1 VILCHAVRVYKLEDG
16 TRTFPVS
23 PNITMSAIIVITCPS
38 GKQSSHLIQRL
49 YAVEDSFS
57 FEFTLRLAAHSEAS
71 VAKLTS
77 TYPRAEI
84 KQTDLSDLSAC
95 IALLKDAT
103 AVYHVGPSFHSHE
116 KEMGL
121 NMIDAAVF
129 ESSRAG
135 NNFQHFVFSSVL
147 STQHRS
153 LMQHDLKSYVEE
165 RLMLSPINWTIL
177 QPTNFMDAYPVAL
190 FAKQESPVMERL
202 WDPKTANSLIALKDL
217 AEAAERVLREGSL
230 HYFAQ
235 YPLCSTI
242 PISDQSVANTIARRL
257 SKTIVVKT
265 PTFETAVAHVLAYL
279 FGDADKVRASELYA
293 GHNKKV
299 GNAASM
305 GEMRRDITRDEA
317 ARLCLFY
324 NHRGLVGN
332 PSVLRWLLG
341 RSPTTL
347 EEWVDG
353 QLEGITQA

>member
-1 VILCHAVRVYKLEDG
+1 M
-16 TRTFPVS
+16 S
-23 PNITMSAIIVITCPS
+23 PITVITCPS

-49 YAVEDSFS
+49 YAAEHTFNQS
-57 FEFTLRLAAHSEAS
+57 FTLRLAAHSDALA
-71 VAKLTS
+71 AKLAS
-77 TYPRAEI
+77 NYPLAEI

-103 AVYHVGPSFHSHE
+103 SVYHVGPSFHSRE

-121 NMIDAAVF
+121 NMIDAAVY
-129 ESSRAG
+129 ESSRPG

-190 FAKQESPVMERL
+190 FAEQEKPVMERL

-217 AEAAERVLREGSL
+217 AEAAEKVLREGST

-235 YPLCSTI
+235 YPLCSTM
-242 PISDQSVANTIARRL
+242 PISDQSVADAIAKSL
-257 SKTIVVKT
+257 GKTIEVRT
-265 PTFETAVAHVLAYL
+265 PTFENGLAHTLAYL
-279 FGDADKVRASELYA
+279 FGGEDKVAASELYA
-293 GHNKKV
+293 GRDQKTES
-299 GNAASM
+299 AASG

-341 RSPTTL
+341 REPMSL
-347 EEWVDG
+347 EQWVDG
-353 QLEGITQA
+353 QLAGASQS

>member
-1 VILCHAVRVYKLEDG
+1 MP
-16 TRTFPVS
+16 T
-23 PNITMSAIIVITCPS
+23 IIVITCPS

-49 YAVEDSFS
+49 YAAEQTFPSS
-57 FEFTLRLAAHSEAS
+57 FTLRLAAHSDAS
-71 VAKLTS
+71 AANLAS
-77 TYPRAEI
+77 TYPFAEI
-84 KQTDLSDLSAC
+84 VQTDLSDLSAC
-95 IALLKDAT
+95 IALLKNT
-103 AVYHVGPSFHSHE
+103 TSVYHVGPSFHSRE

-121 NMIDAAVF
+121 NMIDAAVH
-129 ESSRAG
+129 ESSRPG
-135 NNFQHFVFSSVL
+135 NTFQHFVFSSVL

-202 WDPKTANSLIALKDL
+202 WDPKTANSLIALRDL
-217 AEAAERVLREGSL
+217 AEAAEKVLREGSA

-235 YPLCSTI
+235 YPLCSTM
-242 PISDQSVANTIARRL
+242 PVSDQSVADEIAKKL
-257 SKTIVVKT
+257 GKTIEVRT
-265 PTFETAVAHVLAYL
+265 PSFENGLAHTLAYL
-279 FGDADKVRASELYA
+279 FGGEDRVRASELYA
-293 GHNKKV
+293 GRDQKT
-299 GNAASM
+299 GITASG

-341 RSPTTL
+341 REPTGL
-347 EEWVDG
+347 EEWVES
-353 QLEGITQA
+353 QLVGASQSLGTKVRNGVH

>member
-1 VILCHAVRVYKLEDG
+1 
-16 TRTFPVS
+16 
-23 PNITMSAIIVITCPS
+23 MSAVIVITCPS

-49 YAVEDSFS
+49 YAVEESFGS
-57 FEFTLRLAAHSEAS
+57 SFTLRLAAHSDAS
-71 VAKLTS
+71 AAKLAS

-84 KQTDLSDLSAC
+84 TQTDLSDLSAC

-103 AVYHVGPSFHSHE
+103 SVYHVGPSFHSRE

-121 NMIDAAVF
+121 NMIDAAVH
-129 ESSRAG
+129 ESSRPG

-147 STQHRS
+147 GTQHRS

-177 QPTNFMDAYPVAL
+177 QPTNFMDAYPVAS
-190 FAKQESPVMERL
+190 FAKQDNPVMERL

-217 AEAAERVLREGSL
+217 AEAAEKVLREGSA

-235 YPLCSTI
+235 YSLCSTM
-242 PISDQSVANTIARRL
+242 PISDQSVADAIAKKISRTIE
-257 SKTIVVKT
+257 VKT
-265 PTFETAVAHVLAYL
+265 PTFEDAVANTLAYL
-279 FGDADKVRASELYA
+279 FNDIDKVAASEVYA
-293 GHNKKV
+293 GR
-299 GNAASM
+299 GRESRNAASG

-324 NHRGLVGN
+324 NHRGLIGN

-341 RSPTTL
+341 REPTTL
-347 EEWVDG
+347 EEWVDS
-353 QLEGITQA
+353 QLGEASQI

>member
-1 VILCHAVRVYKLEDG
+1 
-16 TRTFPVS
+16 
-23 PNITMSAIIVITCPS
+23 MSAIIVITCPS

-49 YAVEDSFS
+49 YAVEES
-57 FEFTLRLAAHSEAS
+57 FEFPFTLRLAAHSDAS
-71 VAKLTS
+71 AAKLAS

-95 IALLKDAT
+95 ITLLKDAT
-103 AVYHVGPSFHSHE
+103 AVYHVGPSFHSRE
-116 KEMGL
+116 KEMGV

-129 ESSRAG
+129 ESSRPG

-217 AEAAERVLREGSL
+217 AEAAEKVLREGSL

-235 YPLCSTI
+235 YPLCSTM
-242 PISDQSVANTIARRL
+242 PISDQSVADTIGE
-257 SKTIVVKT
+257 KITKNIVVKT
-265 PTFETAVAHVLAYL
+265 PTFENGVAHLLAYL
-279 FGDADKVRASELYA
+279 FGATDKVGASELYA
-293 GHNKKV
+293 GQDQES
-299 GNAASM
+299 GNAASV
-305 GEMRRDITRDEA
+305 GELRRDITRDEA

-341 RSPTTL
+341 RSPTSL

-353 QLEGITQA
+353 QLEDAVQA

>member
-1 VILCHAVRVYKLEDG
+1 
-16 TRTFPVS
+16 
-23 PNITMSAIIVITCPS
+23 MSAIIAITCPS

-49 YAVEDSFS
+49 YAVEDSFGS
-57 FEFTLRLAAHSEAS
+57 PFILRLAAHSDAS
-71 VAKLTS
+71 AAKLAS

-95 IALLKDAT
+95 VALLKGAT
-103 AVYHVGPSFHSHE
+103 AVYHVGPSFHSRE

-121 NMIDAAVF
+121 NMVDAAVF
-129 ESSRAG
+129 ESSRPRSK
-135 NNFQHFVFSSVL
+135 FQHFVFSSVL

-165 RLMLSPINWTIL
+165 RLMLSPIKWTIL

-217 AEAAERVLREGSL
+217 AEAAEKVLREGSL

-235 YPLCSTI
+235 YPLCSTM
-242 PISDQSVANTIARRL
+242 PISDQSVADTIGEKI
-257 SKTIVVKT
+257 SKNIVVKT
-265 PTFETAVAHVLAYL
+265 PTFEDGVAHTLAYL
-279 FGDADKVRASELYA
+279 FGEADKVAASELYA
-293 GHNKKV
+293 RHDQKNGDVASV
-299 GNAASM
+299 G
-305 GEMRRDITRDEA
+305 ELRRDITRDEA

-324 NHRGLVGN
+324 NHRGLIGN

-341 RSPTTL
+341 RSPTSL
-347 EEWVDG
+347 EDWVDD
-353 QLEGITQA
+353 QLRAAAQVCN

>member
-1 VILCHAVRVYKLEDG
+1 
-16 TRTFPVS
+16 
-23 PNITMSAIIVITCPS
+23 MSAIIVMTCPS
-38 GKQSSHLIQRL
+38 GKQSSHLIRRL
-49 YAVEDSFS
+49 YAVEESFPS
-57 FEFTLRLAAHSEAS
+57 NFTLRLAAHSDAS
-71 VAKLTS
+71 AAKLAS
-77 TYPRAEI
+77 LYPRAEV

-95 IALLKDAT
+95 ITLLKDAT
-103 AVYHVGPSFHSHE
+103 SVYHVGPSFHSRE

-129 ESSRAG
+129 ESSRPG

-190 FAKQESPVMERL
+190 FAEQEKPVMERL

-217 AEAAERVLREGSL
+217 AEAAEKVLREGSA

-242 PISDQSVANTIARRL
+242 PISDQSVADTIAKKL
-257 SKTIVVKT
+257 GKTIEVRT
-265 PTFETAVAHVLAYL
+265 PTFENAVAHTLAYL
-279 FGDADKVRASELYA
+279 FGAEDKVKASELYA
-293 GHNKKV
+293 GHDQKT
-299 GNAASM
+299 GSAASG

-324 NHRGLVGN
+324 NHRGLIGN

-341 RSPTTL
+341 REPTSL

-353 QLEGITQA
+353 QLSDDTH

>member
-1 VILCHAVRVYKLEDG
+1 
-16 TRTFPVS
+16 
-23 PNITMSAIIVITCPS
+23 MSAIIVITCPS

-49 YAVEDSFS
+49 YAVSHTFPS
-57 FEFTLRLAAHSEAS
+57 SFTLRLAAHSDTSA
-71 VAKLTS
+71 AKLAS
-77 TYPRAEI
+77 TYPLAEI

-95 IALLKDAT
+95 VALLKDAT
-103 AVYHVGPSFHSHE
+103 SVYHVGPSFHSRE

-121 NMIDAAVF
+121 NMIDAAVY
-129 ESSRAG
+129 ESSRPG

-217 AEAAERVLREGSL
+217 AEAAEKVLREGSA

-235 YPLCSTI
+235 YPLCSTT
-242 PISDQSVANTIARRL
+242 PISDQSVADAIAKRL
-257 SKTIVVKT
+257 GKTIEVRT
-265 PTFETAVAHVLAYL
+265 PTFENGLAHTLAYL
-279 FGDADKVRASELYA
+279 FGGDDKVRASELYA
-293 GHNKKV
+293 GRDQKT
-299 GNAASM
+299 GIAASG

-341 RSPTTL
+341 RKPTSL
-347 EEWVDG
+347 EEWVDS
-353 QLEGITQA
+353 QLDGATQA